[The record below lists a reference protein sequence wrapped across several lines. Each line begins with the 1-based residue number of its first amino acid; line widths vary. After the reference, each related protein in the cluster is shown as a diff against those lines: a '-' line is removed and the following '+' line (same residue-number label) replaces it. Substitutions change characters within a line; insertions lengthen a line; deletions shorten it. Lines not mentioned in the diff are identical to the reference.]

1 MCNLSLH
8 FHPRFQNDSLANG
21 ATVIKDQF
29 QEESFRDKY
38 FSPPSQQQSPSRWRH
53 VPEKHRHRSRSPPEL
68 ERSEM
73 LEGSSASMQ
82 HEKHQ
87 AEGVSQSEVTE
98 VSRKKQSEMEGSQ
111 ELLEQSSWRVA
122 CKDY

>member
-1 MCNLSLH
+1 
-8 FHPRFQNDSLANG
+8 
-21 ATVIKDQF
+21 
-29 QEESFRDKY
+29 
-38 FSPPSQQQSPSRWRH
+38 
-53 VPEKHRHRSRSPPEL
+53 
-68 ERSEM
+68 
-73 LEGSSASMQ
+73 MQ

-87 AEGVSQSEVTE
+87 AEGVSQSEETE